1 LSQDQL
7 SFLHQGRKERLT
19 EVRGEVILGLI

>member
-1 LSQDQL
+1 L

-19 EVRGEVILGLI
+19 EVRGEVIQGICS